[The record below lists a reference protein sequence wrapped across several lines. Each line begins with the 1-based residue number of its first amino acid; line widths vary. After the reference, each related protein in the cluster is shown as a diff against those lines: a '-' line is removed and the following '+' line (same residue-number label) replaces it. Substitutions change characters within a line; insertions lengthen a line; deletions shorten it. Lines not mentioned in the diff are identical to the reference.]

1 MQQATHLYQ
10 LSVGIA
16 VKAARIAYGE
26 LIAAWQG
33 KAQTVSVQTLV
44 PAVVLAI
51 GFLVL
56 TLVLIEVAVR
66 WCCCSGASSP
76 TAASRK
82 VLPSPQAAP
91 KADSSTGGDIPLSR
105 MEPGKVLACRVCAV
119 DLRAQG
125 AGDKPA
131 SELVALHA
139 EGKRHKKAAALSTA
153 PPRSLVGWLSLEEF
167 RAVQRRVHGAAG
179 GATETPGAAADRAAL
194 ASAGES
200 KHGGGDDSDGELS
213 AAPAANARPAESGV
227 NAFRSVGGRNVAVV
241 FEQLGISHG
250 AGSGLS
256 AADAAWV
263 SVGAAKKRGGVAGAG
278 AEAAPPKVRTT
289 SSMMHMEGSTNI
301 LEGLT
306 LWPKFATPRQEAELL
321 AFVDRSLAEGQA
333 GRLRGQAYRSSR
345 GRDAATLH
353 YGCFVD
359 PSTGAADPSKQVEA
373 LPLVLQQMAQRI
385 VSMGGEELALPQ
397 GFTAARIN
405 CATVYVM
412 EKGMHMQPSL
422 LDAGAFGQP
431 LFLLALAGGDEHMLS
446 LGRRIEAA
454 EGAPAGTYNSSI
466 SMRLP
471 RRQLLC
477 LRGTVAEAVRHC
489 VPTTGDRL
497 ILIALRTAAPG
508 LIDELAARGN
518 LRD

>member
-1 MQQATHLYQ
+1 M
-10 LSVGIA
+10 GIA
-16 VKAARIAYGE
+16 DKATRIAYDE

-51 GFLVL
+51 GVLVL

-66 WCCCSGASSP
+66 RCCCSGASLPSAP
-76 TAASRK
+76 SRK
-82 VLPSPQAAP
+82 TSPPPPAALS
-91 KADSSTGGDIPLSR
+91 ADPLTGGDMLLAG

-167 RAVQRRVHGAAG
+167 KAVQRRVHGAAG
-179 GATETPGAAADRAAL
+179 GALETSAAAAGRAAR
-194 ASAGES
+194 SAETE
-200 KHGGGDDSDGELS
+200 GGGDDSDGELS
-213 AAPAANARPAESGV
+213 AAPAASARAAESGV

-250 AGSGLS
+250 SGPGLS

-263 SVGAAKKRGGVAGAG
+263 SVGAAKKRGGVSGGGGAD
-278 AEAAPPKVRTT
+278 AAPAPKVRTT

-306 LWPKFATPRQEAELL
+306 LWPKFVTPRQEAELL
-321 AFVDRSLAEGQA
+321 ALVDRSLAEGQA

-359 PSTGAADPSKQVEA
+359 PSTGAADPTKQVEA
-373 LPLVLQQMAQRI
+373 LPLPLQQMAQRI
-385 VSMGGEELALPQ
+385 VSLGGEELALPR
-397 GFTAARIN
+397 GLTAARIN

-412 EKGMHMQPSL
+412 ERGMHMQPAL
-422 LDAGAFGQP
+422 LDAAAFGQP
-431 LFLLALAGGDEHMLS
+431 LFLLALAGGDEHLLS
-446 LGRRIEAA
+446 LGRRIEAV
-454 EGAPAGTYNSSI
+454 EGAPAGTYSSSI

-489 VPTTGDRL
+489 VATTRDRL
-497 ILIALRTAAPG
+497 ILIALRTAVPG
-508 LIDELAARGN
+508 LVDELAARGN

>member
-1 MQQATHLYQ
+1 MQQATHLCQ
-10 LSVGIA
+10 LSAGIA

-51 GFLVL
+51 GCVVL
-56 TLVLIEVAVR
+56 TLMLAELAVR
-66 WCCCSGASSP
+66 RCCCSGTSSP
-76 TAASRK
+76 SAASLK
-82 VLPSPQAAP
+82 VSPSPRAP
-91 KADSSTGGDIPLSR
+91 LNADPSTGGDMPLAG

-125 AGDKPA
+125 AGDRPA

-167 RAVQRRVHGAAG
+167 KAVQRRVHGAAG
-179 GATETPGAAADRAAL
+179 GATEAPAAAAGRAAR
-194 ASAGES
+194 SAE
-200 KHGGGDDSDGELS
+200 GGGGEDSDGERS
-213 AAPAANARPAESGV
+213 AAPAASARPAESGV

-263 SVGAAKKRGGVAGAG
+263 SVGAAKKRSGVSGGGG
-278 AEAAPPKVRTT
+278 AEAAPPPKVRTT

-359 PSTGAADPSKQVEA
+359 PSTGAADSTKQVEA

-385 VSMGGEELALPQ
+385 VSLGGEELALPRSL
-397 GFTAARIN
+397 TAARIN

-412 EKGMHMQPSL
+412 EKGMYMQPSL
-422 LDAGAFGQP
+422 LDAAAFGQP
-431 LFLLALAGGDEHMLS
+431 LFLLALAGGDEHTLS
-446 LGRRIEAA
+446 LGRRIEAV
-454 EGAPAGTYNSSI
+454 EGAPAGSYNSSI

-489 VPTTGDRL
+489 VPTTSDRL
-497 ILIALRTAAPG
+497 ILIALRTAAPS